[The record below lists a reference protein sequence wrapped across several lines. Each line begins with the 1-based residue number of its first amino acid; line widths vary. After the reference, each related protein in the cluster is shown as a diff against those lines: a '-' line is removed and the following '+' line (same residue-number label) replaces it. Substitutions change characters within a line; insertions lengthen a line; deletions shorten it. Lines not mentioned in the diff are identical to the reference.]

1 MSAPTPA
8 PGDDRP
14 REGYYPDPSIP
25 GYVRYWNGVSW
36 VPGTSRPAPG
46 DGESLAP
53 PPGAGAAPAAS
64 VEETGPHFFDEDPV
78 DEPAPADAQHGSRP
92 EPASAWGADR
102 SRQSGFGGD
111 QDRRVSW
118 GAPQGAQAA
127 AAQQTGAA
135 RAGDRQGADP
145 RVAPADRGPAGDSP
159 RTDGTASIAPAD
171 REANAA
177 ASGSTFVFRRPSGTS
192 GGGAAAETPDEGT
205 MTFRAVPPRTGGPQ
219 SGPQGGHQGGG
230 PRSGHSSVPP
240 RPGGP
245 ESGLQSVPQG
255 GPRSGPQG
263 GAKPG
268 GTGPGAQGGA
278 PGTGGS
284 AGAQGPGAA
293 GAAGA
298 PGTAGSQGSSTARG
312 PAGASGPAGSPGSG
326 PGGGTAGPGFGPAG
340 SADGGPA
347 QAAFGGPAASGSA
360 SAGSGFGGQTAPAAS
375 GGGSGFGAPAG
386 VAQAPAGPAFSAQ
399 GASAGSADGGN
410 RPGFAAGKAAAARA
424 AAAQASAG
432 PVGAQAS
439 AAGSSALSGP
449 QAAPTV
455 PPQPGGPQS
464 GPAASA
470 ATPLSPGPG
479 GGQSSWAQQ
488 VHRLAGAG
496 GGEEHPVAPWKP
508 PVEDVFQ
515 AAARRQAS
523 ARPAGLGKRLVARL
537 VDSVVLLGLTAAA
550 AVPLG
555 IKAVDHVNEKIDA
568 ARLSG
573 ETVTVWL
580 LDGTTSVYLGII
592 VAVLLLAGFL
602 SEVLPT
608 AKWGRT
614 LGKRLMGLDVRDIEG
629 HDTPELGAALRRWL
643 VYSVPGL
650 LVVGVVGV
658 AWCLFD
664 KPWRQCWHDK
674 AAHTF
679 VAG

>member
-25 GYVRYWNGVSW
+25 GYVRYWNGASW
-36 VPGTSRPAPG
+36 VPGTSRPAPR

-53 PPGAGAAPAAS
+53 PPGAGTAQPAS

-78 DEPAPADAQHGSRP
+78 EEPSESPSAADAQHGSRP

-118 GAPQGAQAA
+118 GAPQGAQ
-127 AAQQTGAA
+127 
-135 RAGDRQGADP
+135 GADP
-145 RVAPADRGPAGDSP
+145 RVSP
-159 RTDGTASIAPAD
+159 GGRQPDGEAARTDGTADVPPAD

-177 ASGSTFVFRRPSGTS
+177 AGGSTFVFRRPTGQTGQP
-192 GGGAAAETPDEGT
+192 GGGAPADAPDDGT
-205 MTFRAVPPRTGGPQ
+205 MTFRAVSPRTGPA
-219 SGPQGGHQGGG
+219 GGASKPAGG
-230 PRSGHSSVPP
+230 P
-240 RPGGP
+240 
-245 ESGLQSVPQG
+245 
-255 GPRSGPQG
+255 
-263 GAKPG
+263 
-268 GTGPGAQGGA
+268 
-278 PGTGGS
+278 GGS
-284 AGAQGPGAA
+284 DRGAA
-293 GAAGA
+293 GSG
-298 PGTAGSQGSSTARG
+298 GNSGGS
-312 PAGASGPAGSPGSG
+312 
-326 PGGGTAGPGFGPAG
+326 GFGPAG
-340 SADGGPA
+340 SGGGAAASGFGPA
-347 QAAFGGPAASGSA
+347 GSGGDSAASGFGGQGGAAGSGFGPAASGGDSA
-360 SAGSGFGGQTAPAAS
+360 ASGSGGQVGAAGSGFGPAGSGSAAAAS
-375 GGGSGFGAPAG
+375 AFGGRPGAAGSGAG
-386 VAQAPAGPAFSAQ
+386 PSGPAFGAQ
-399 GASAGSADGGN
+399 AGPTGSGSGSTG
-410 RPGFAAGKAAAARA
+410 PGFGAGKAAAARA
-424 AAAQASAG
+424 STAQSGAGSAAAQAS
-432 PVGAQAS
+432 GAAPT
-439 AAGSSALSGP
+439 ALSGP

-455 PPQPGGPQS
+455 PAQSGGPGSAQPGA
-464 GPAASA
+464 AASSGA
-470 ATPLSPGPG
+470 PLSAGPG

-496 GGEEHPVAPWKP
+496 GGDEQPVTPWKP

-515 AAARRQAS
+515 AAARRQAE

-537 VDSVVLLGLTAAA
+537 LDTVVLAALTAAA

-555 IKAVDHVNEKIDA
+555 TKAIDHVNEKIDA
-568 ARLSG
+568 AKLSG

-580 LDGTTSVYLGII
+580 LDGTTSIYLGII
-592 VAVLLLAGFL
+592 LAVLLLAGVL

-614 LGKRLMGLDVRDIEG
+614 LGKKLMGLEVRDIEG
-629 HDTPELGAALRRWL
+629 HDSPGFGAALRRWL

-650 LVVGVVGV
+650 LVVGIVGV

-664 KPWRQCWHDK
+664 RPWRQCWHDK